1 MKKLRIA
8 LLSLVTL
15 ATSLTSFG
23 QFGTNWT
30 PIPWTDWGVNASA
43 GGNRNVHF
51 QQNGPKDNRN
61 WYNRDQKLYAFERTG
76 SDIAGT
82 YEYDVAK
89 KTETFRHYGPYAQ
102 SVNRVEIRVQDN
114 YGQGQMRQLEG
125 YVTFNDKLSKEQA
138 FLQIWGWRDKDPDKG
153 ATILQLRGKGGIISL
168 SGRAPK
174 TSIHLTGAFATTN
187 FADREF
193 KLNVLHKQETGSG
206 SSMVNGRIEIY
217 VDGVLFAWIL
227 DNHFTVD
234 DSIPPGTNYF
244 KYGCYGTVEN
254 DETNAKVIWKEAL
267 YWKNGNFPG
276 STGQTITFN
285 QPADIPLNGGD
296 VSPGAISTSGLTVSY
311 RSDKPEIASIV
322 GGKIRPVSTGTA
334 KIWAYQNGSSTH
346 KPAPVVVREIRV
358 VAGGGGTVRDP
369 QTITFP
375 VIPAKLTTDA
385 PFALIATTDSGL
397 TVSYASNN
405 PAVATVGGVSGN
417 IVTIVGPG
425 SANITATQG
434 GDLTYLPA
442 DPVTRT
448 LTVTAPRQTQRIDFP
463 AIGQKL
469 VTDPNFNPGATATS
483 GLGVTYTSSNSA
495 VAKIVGDQ
503 IDIVGAGTVTITANQ
518 AGDASFFPATPVSQT
533 FTVKTPVTYY
543 KIKLRANPTL
553 VLNHVGVPANRAV
566 VNVVTD
572 TGSDNQL
579 WKVIPTTNGY
589 VRIAPLAN
597 QAFALDCSDLAPV
610 KGSIVQLWTYDT
622 TNINLRQQWLRSA
635 ISGTTAEKVTL
646 RATSTQGAM
655 VLDCEANPAV
665 SGSVVQTWTY
675 KADNTNQ
682 RQQWIFEPTVRI
694 E

>member
-1 MKKLRIA
+1 MKKLRTA
-8 LLSLVTL
+8 LLSIVTL

-23 QFGTNWT
+23 QVGGTSWT
-30 PIPWTDWGVNASA
+30 FIPWAPSDSGADGERKVHLEKNKDRDYQDWADVTKTYYFKGLTSPSTV
-43 GGNRNVHF
+43 
-51 QQNGPKDNRN
+51 Q
-61 WYNRDQKLYAFERTG
+61 
-76 SDIAGT
+76 GT
-82 YEYDVAK
+82 YKYEK
-89 KTETFRHYGPYAQ
+89 EILKETFRHYGPYAR
-102 SVNRVEIRVQDN
+102 SVNRSEIRLPD
-114 YGQGQMRQLEG
+114 YGAQQGRQFEA
-125 YVTFNDKLSKEQA
+125 YVKLNEKLSSDQA
-138 FLQIWGWRDKDPDKG
+138 FFQIWGYQTETAGG
-153 ATILQLRGKGGIISL
+153 ATYLQLRLDGLGNIVFYGGADFNPIIKGIDF
-168 SGRAPK
+168 R
-174 TSIHLTGAFATTN
+174 N
-187 FADREF
+187 REF
-193 KLNVLHKQETGSG
+193 MLNVIHIQEARNDLTVTTPGHLQIY
-206 SSMVNGRIEIY
+206 VNGRLHGKVRDTWVTRER
-217 VDGVLFAWIL
+217 
-227 DNHFTVD
+227 
-234 DSIPPGTNYF
+234 PGLIGKGENYF
-244 KYGCYGTVEN
+244 KYGVYGTVDKGDAEG
-254 DETNAKVIWKEAL
+254 IFKEAR
-267 YWKNGNFPG
+267 YFKSGVVPG
-276 STGQTITFN
+276 STPQTIQFN
-285 QPADIPLNGGD
+285 APETITLGGGD
-296 VSPGAISTSGLTVSY
+296 VALTATSSSNLGVALRVDNRELATFVNGKL
-311 RSDKPEIASIV
+311 RPLAVGTINVWASQ
-322 GGKIRPVSTGTA
+322 GGSAT
-334 KIWAYQNGSSTH
+334 YE
-346 KPAPVVVREIRV
+346 PAPVVVRTINI